1 MPPCHCILFRGLS
14 CICSGACSA
23 SVPGP
28 VLHLFRGL
36 RTMQGPGDF
45 QRTVFEVNEWVMPA
59 GTSQEFTII
68 AIGAEASATVVRGHY
83 ERLGCC
89 SKDLPP
95 QPDPGLVSANQGSA
109 GAKRSLFDVADGQI
123 HTRSGVASRA

>member
-1 MPPCHCILFRGLS
+1 
-14 CICSGACSA
+14 
-23 SVPGP
+23 
-28 VLHLFRGL
+28 
-36 RTMQGPGDF
+36 MQGPGDF

>member
-1 MPPCHCILFRGLS
+1 MAGSI
-14 CICSGACSA
+14 SGGGSACGIHISEKKLQGEQSAA

-68 AIGAEASATVVRGHY
+68 AIGAEASAGGLYRKQQ
-83 ERLGCC
+83 ER
-89 SKDLPP
+89 
-95 QPDPGLVSANQGSA
+95 
-109 GAKRSLFDVADGQI
+109 
-123 HTRSGVASRA
+123 